1 MDHRL
6 QPGVIHHQWL
16 LKAPAVRPL
25 IRAASVVRVEP
36 AGQNQLKILVM
47 VNTRKNSHVEYLD
60 QVISLSP
67 SDGWV
72 ERALDPGP
80 KPQAPS
86 LKHQEMQA
94 PSSKL

>member
-1 MDHRL
+1 
-6 QPGVIHHQWL
+6 
-16 LKAPAVRPL
+16 
-25 IRAASVVRVEP
+25 
-36 AGQNQLKILVM
+36 M

-60 QVISLSP
+60 PVISLSP

-80 KPQAPS
+80 KPQATS